1 MDPLSYRNHRR
12 CDRVKSELGIENP
25 SDGSGRGMGEGI
37 VEEVIRSL
45 LQVDTI
51 VVSYHGVVVPPVVPR
66 FRALPD
72 EAVVNLLTQL
82 RRKYKVI
89 LVSFRSYSAIY
100 KTADAFDASICCNG
114 CEIVTPEDIIV
125 PRKTEEYTH
134 MVLDIFRKLR
144 DAPDVTIELRKTR
157 FGDAVGLSIE
167 WNGRLSTSSQDLIY
181 GIVGQVSQRKPV
193 NSKCLTVYADSNSNY
208 IEIFAPVCRRARALN
223 ILRKLMDLGK
233 VAYIGEGLIDNEV
246 LRSVD
251 VPIAVIHDLNKSLA
265 DKIFAKFKISR
276 SDLLYALKMLAASI

>member
-1 MDPLSYRNHRR
+1 
-12 CDRVKSELGIENP
+12 
-25 SDGSGRGMGEGI
+25 MGEDI
-37 VEEVIRSL
+37 VEELIRSL
-45 LQVDTI
+45 LHVDTI
-51 VVSYHGVVVPPVVPR
+51 VVSYHGVVVPPVIPR

-72 EAVVNLLTQL
+72 EAVIDLLTQL

-100 KTADAFDASICCNG
+100 KTADSFDASICCNG

-134 MVLDIFRKLR
+134 MVLDVFRKLR

-167 WNGRLSTSSQDLIY
+167 WNGSLSTSSQDLIY
-181 GIVGQVSQRKPV
+181 GIVGQVSQRRTTS
-193 NSKCLTVYADSNSNY
+193 SKCLTVYADMNSNY
-208 IEIFAPVCRRARALN
+208 IEIFAPICRRARALE
-223 ILRKLMDLGK
+223 ILRKLMDLGRI
-233 VAYIGEGLIDNEV
+233 AYIGEGLIDNEV

-251 VPIAVIHDLNKSLA
+251 VPIAVVHELNK
-265 DKIFAKFKISR
+265 DRIDRVCAKFKIPR
-276 SDLLYALKMLAASI
+276 SELLYILKRLATSI

>member
-1 MDPLSYRNHRR
+1 MNPLSYVNTLK
-12 CDRVKSELGIENP
+12 CDTVKSWLVIQSP
-25 SDGSGRGMGEGI
+25 YDGSGRGMGEGL
-37 VEEVIRSL
+37 VEDVIRSL
-45 LQVDTI
+45 LKVDTL
-51 VVSYHGVVVPPVVPR
+51 VVSYHGVIVPPVVPR

-72 EAVVNLLTQL
+72 EGVIDLLTQL
-82 RRKYKVI
+82 RKKYRVI

-134 MVLDIFRKLR
+134 MVLDVFRKLR

-167 WNGRLSTSSQDLIY
+167 WNGRLSSSAQDLIY
-181 GIVGQVSQRKPV
+181 GVVGQVSQRRGAT
-193 NSKCLTVYADSNSNY
+193 SRCLTVYADLSSSY
-208 IEIFAPVCRRARALN
+208 IEIFAPICRRARALE
-223 ILRKLMDLGK
+223 ILKKLMDLGK

-251 VPIAVIHDLNKSLA
+251 VPIAVVHDLNKDRA
-265 DKIFAKFKISR
+265 DQIFAKYKVPR
-276 SDLLYALKMLAASI
+276 SELLYVLKRLAASI